1 MQQELQDFFGLSPE
15 DASEIVAKTIVSVD
29 SATEAPDESDE
40 SGNNDEAEDD
50 ELDQDDDDDGELIGE
65 GECELCERFIKLTK
79 HHLIPKST
87 YHRLEAR
94 LVNAST
100 ALAKGDEKKAIM
112 ILGPG
117 LHHLIPCLTI
127 TSNRAMIRKTMTAST
142 CLICR
147 PCHSMIHR
155 THDNLTLALEYST
168 VEQLLSDK
176 AIYNFCKWA
185 HNQKSG
191 KYSALAKSRWQTWL
205 NRKQQ
210 RKNLWGTAICNS
222 NDVDHRIRTHNRYQW
237 VWIDPNSCSA
247 ELTEEWRI
255 DQIWSPPKERKTK
268 DGWPCLRMTTSISW
282 NHLWRRS
289 TWHSKLWLWL
299 RLLLDTHSKHVARAL
314 RRGDTKSFL
323 KVPSQTGEGQRD
335 CLLDSYWVTSTSI
348 NYARSWNGS
357 IMRDCETSP
366 AHEQSQIII
375 INYPRSW
382 NNVVA
387 SCRNDP
393 SGPKS

>member
-1 MQQELQDFFGLSPE
+1 MGRAGTKGRSKNGSATANNEEDEQTSRKSIASKALQAAGLVSSPEEARSILDSLWDDDELIMQQELQDFFGLSPE

-94 LVNAST
+94 LMNAST

-191 KYSALAKSRWQTWL
+191 KYSALAKSR
-205 NRKQQ
+205 
-210 RKNLWGTAICNS
+210 
-222 NDVDHRIRTHNRYQW
+222 
-237 VWIDPNSCSA
+237 
-247 ELTEEWRI
+247 
-255 DQIWSPPKERKTK
+255 
-268 DGWPCLRMTTSISW
+268 
-282 NHLWRRS
+282 
-289 TWHSKLWLWL
+289 
-299 RLLLDTHSKHVARAL
+299 
-314 RRGDTKSFL
+314 
-323 KVPSQTGEGQRD
+323 
-335 CLLDSYWVTSTSI
+335 
-348 NYARSWNGS
+348 
-357 IMRDCETSP
+357 
-366 AHEQSQIII
+366 
-375 INYPRSW
+375 
-382 NNVVA
+382 
-387 SCRNDP
+387 
-393 SGPKS
+393 